1 MHSRKAPWSF
11 VVLVAAGLTYGGC
24 ADFHRGPAPLD
35 GAAPSN
41 ADASVAPD
49 EDLVFEGSVYS
60 ILQLRCASCHS
71 AGGAGD
77 SSRFLLTGNAH
88 LDRAMVKALVTPG
101 NSTDSLLLQRASG
114 EGHEG
119 GKVLIVDSPEYKTI
133 SNWILG
139 LQ

>member
-1 MHSRKAPWSF
+1 
-11 VVLVAAGLTYGGC
+11 
-24 ADFHRGPAPLD
+24 
-35 GAAPSN
+35 
-41 ADASVAPD
+41 
-49 EDLVFEGSVYS
+49 
-60 ILQLRCASCHS
+60 
-71 AGGAGD
+71 
-77 SSRFLLTGNAH
+77 
-88 LDRAMVKALVTPG
+88 MVKALVTPG

>member
-1 MHSRKAPWSF
+1 
-11 VVLVAAGLTYGGC
+11 VLIAAGMTYGGC

-35 GAAPSN
+35 GGAPSN
-41 ADASVAPD
+41 ADTSVAPA
-49 EDLVFEGSVYS
+49 EDLVFEGSVYP
-60 ILQLRCASCHS
+60 ILELRCTSCHS

-77 SSRFLLTGNAH
+77 SSRFLLTGNAL
-88 LDRAMVKALVTPG
+88 LDRAMVKALVAPG
-101 NSTDSLLLQRASG
+101 NSADSLLLQRASG

-119 GKVLIVDSPEYKTI
+119 GKVLIVDSPEYTTI